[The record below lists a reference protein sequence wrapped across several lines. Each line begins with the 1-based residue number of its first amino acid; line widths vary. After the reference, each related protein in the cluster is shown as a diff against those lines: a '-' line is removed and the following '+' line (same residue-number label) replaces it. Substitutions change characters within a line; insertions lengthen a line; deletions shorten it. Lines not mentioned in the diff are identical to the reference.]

1 MVDDF
6 GDKKYEVVIN
16 GKPQLIY
23 EGDGGDDSWPLALKR
38 LLEITNG
45 LLEEAGSGERLYF
58 SYSGND
64 GRVVLLTPEMQ
75 DYIESIGDVMDYK
88 WMPRR
93 AEQIKVSGPRRQ
105 SPDPRRRTA
114 SVRHP
119 SRYPAPSR
127 CR

>member
-93 AEQIKVSGPRRQ
+93 VE
-105 SPDPRRRTA
+105 
-114 SVRHP
+114 
-119 SRYPAPSR
+119 
-127 CR
+127 